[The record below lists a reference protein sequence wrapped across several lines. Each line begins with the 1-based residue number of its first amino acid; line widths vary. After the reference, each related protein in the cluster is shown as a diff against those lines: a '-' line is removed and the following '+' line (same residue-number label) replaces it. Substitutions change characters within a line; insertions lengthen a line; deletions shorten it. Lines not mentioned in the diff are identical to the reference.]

1 MRQPLPS
8 LQSLIKRVQFTTS
21 KRYQHK
27 RVLTVVFLQSVQHL
41 QKPQGALQHPQPLQ
55 NEQFI
60 QNGDESYHILEA
72 GVRVEKCQLAQRGRE
87 YTVLRE
93 WL

>member
-27 RVLTVVFLQSVQHL
+27 RVLTVVFLQSVQLHKIQKLFEYFVFDFMML
-41 QKPQGALQHPQPLQ
+41 QDLQIIYQPH
-55 NEQFI
+55 
-60 QNGDESYHILEA
+60 G
-72 GVRVEKCQLAQRGRE
+72 GVPVDNKRK
-87 YTVLRE
+87 
-93 WL
+93 